1 MNENNITTKR
11 KETDLEITDF
21 LWELIRNWRV
31 IAVCLVIGAVLLC
44 GYQYAKD
51 SRNAKVTTDEAVEE
65 YNKTLEEMEAS
76 LGAQD
81 LDQVMVRLQS
91 KSSWMRKAPMRK
103 TLH

>member
-51 SRNAKVTTDEAVEE
+51 SRNA
-65 YNKTLEEMEAS
+65 NKERHENAL
-76 LGAQD
+76 
-81 LDQVMVRLQS
+81 
-91 KSSWMRKAPMRK
+91 
-103 TLH
+103 

>member
-1 MNENNITTKR
+1 M
-11 KETDLEITDF
+11 
-21 LWELIRNWRV
+21 
-31 IAVCLVIGAVLLC
+31 IGAVLLC

-51 SRNAKVTTDEAVEE
+51 SRNAKVTTDEAEEE

-81 LDQVMVRLQS
+81 LDQVYGAVAI

>member
-44 GYQYAKD
+44 G
-51 SRNAKVTTDEAVEE
+51 
-65 YNKTLEEMEAS
+65 
-76 LGAQD
+76 
-81 LDQVMVRLQS
+81 
-91 KSSWMRKAPMRK
+91 MRK
-103 TLH
+103 TAEMRR